1 MMQGPS
7 TRIESDLGSLS
18 SLLGK
23 ENAVRIVEHS
33 ETRGTRRIQDCR
45 SRGAALDLCDEMA
58 QTG

>member
-33 ETRGTRRIQDCR
+33 ET
-45 SRGAALDLCDEMA
+45 
-58 QTG
+58 